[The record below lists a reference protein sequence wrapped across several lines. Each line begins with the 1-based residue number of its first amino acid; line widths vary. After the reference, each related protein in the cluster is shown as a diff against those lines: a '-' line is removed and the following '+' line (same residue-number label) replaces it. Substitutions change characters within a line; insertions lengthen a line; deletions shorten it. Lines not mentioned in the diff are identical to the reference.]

1 MPLSLPHLE
10 LSVVRRLFAEE
21 LRFTAPI
28 VRNPAIAE
36 AFASV
41 PRERFLGPGPWHVR
55 GTAAGPAGEDFTTPD
70 ADPRHVYHDVVV
82 SLDSDRRL
90 NNGGPSLWARCFDRL
105 DIRPGERVLHVGAGT
120 GYYSAILA
128 ELVGGHGAV
137 HAVEIDGDLAERAR
151 GALARYPQVNV
162 IAGDA
167 RSCHTG
173 EVDLVVASAG
183 MTHPAPLWLDRLA
196 DGGRLL
202 IPLTT
207 HWRGVLLK
215 ATRCGATY
223 AAEALGYVSIF
234 PCVGGQDAA
243 AAERLRR
250 ALASG
255 YPKLRA
261 LFRGEPPADASDCW
275 YAGPGFWLSCQ
286 VPTDRRSDDR

>member
-1 MPLSLPHLE
+1 LSLRDLD
-10 LSVVRRLFAEE
+10 LSVVRRCYAEE

-28 VRNPAIAE
+28 VRNPVITE

-55 GTAAGPAGEDFTTPD
+55 GTAAGAAGRDFDTPD

-82 SLDSDRRL
+82 TIDPERRL
-90 NNGGPSLWARCFDRL
+90 NNGGPSLWARCFDDL

-128 ELVGGHGAV
+128 ELVGRRGAV
-137 HAVEIDGDLAERAR
+137 HAVEIDRALAERAR
-151 GALARYPQVNV
+151 AGLASYPQVEV

-167 RSCHTG
+167 RTCDVG
-173 EVDLVVASAG
+173 EVDLVVASTG

-202 IPLTT
+202 IPLTAR
-207 HWRGVLLK
+207 WRGFLLK
-215 ATRCGATY
+215 VTRSGATY
-223 AAEALGYVSIF
+223 AAEAVGWVSIF

-250 ALASG
+250 ALAKG

-261 LFRGEPPADASDCW
+261 LFRGEPPPDVSDCW
-275 YAGPGFWLSCQ
+275 YTGPDFWLS
-286 VPTDRRSDDR
+286 DDIRIDLRSDDG

>member
-1 MPLSLPHLE
+1 LSLRDLD
-10 LSVVRRLFAEE
+10 LSVVRRCYAEE

-28 VRNPAIAE
+28 VRNPVITE

-55 GTAAGPAGEDFTTPD
+55 GTAAGAAGRDFDTPD

-82 SLDSDRRL
+82 SIDSDRRL

-105 DIRPGERVLHVGAGT
+105 DIGPGERVLHVGAGT

-128 ELVGGHGAV
+128 ELVGGRGAV
-137 HAVEIDGDLAERAR
+137 HAVEIDQALAERAR
-151 GALARYPQVNV
+151 GALARYPQVEV

-167 RSCHTG
+167 RSCDAG

-202 IPLTT
+202 IPLTA

-215 ATRCGATY
+215 ATRSGATY

-234 PCVGGQDAA
+234 PCAGGQDVA

-250 ALASG
+250 ALAKG

-261 LFRGEPPADASDCW
+261 LVRGEPPPDASDCW
-275 YAGPGFWLSCQ
+275 YAGPEFWLSGE
-286 VPTDRRSDDR
+286 VLIGLRSDDR